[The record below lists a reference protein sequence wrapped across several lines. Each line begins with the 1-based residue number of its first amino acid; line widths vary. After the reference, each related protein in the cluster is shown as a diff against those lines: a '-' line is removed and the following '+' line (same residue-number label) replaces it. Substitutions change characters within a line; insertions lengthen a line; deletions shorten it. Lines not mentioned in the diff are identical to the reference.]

1 MGNPSGQP
9 ELTITIDGRE
19 VPADEVLDA
28 ELQRGLA
35 ALDWLSSACSGQ
47 AGETADQL
55 RPRHVPSCRVHSDP
69 CHGARPSG
77 LGGGLVTSPPAPRMA
92 ENRQMA
98 QIRW

>member
-35 ALDWLSSACSGQ
+35 ALD
-47 AGETADQL
+47 
-55 RPRHVPSCRVHSDP
+55 
-69 CHGARPSG
+69 
-77 LGGGLVTSPPAPRMA
+77 
-92 ENRQMA
+92 
-98 QIRW
+98 